1 MPKFLFW
8 LALAI
13 SSQSYAAR
21 ILPNQGQLGD
31 LQAAALP
38 EIKIDGKLYRTAP
51 GLRIY
56 GTNNA
61 LIMQNQTPQ
70 QAAVWYQFEA
80 TSGNIWRIWLLTN
93 DEVATIKARPKTIIS
108 E

>member
-1 MPKFLFW
+1 MPKLLFW

-13 SSQSYAAR
+13 SSHSYAAR
-21 ILPNQGQLGD
+21 ILPNQGQLGS
-31 LQAAALP
+31 LEAAALP
-38 EIKIDGKLYRTAP
+38 EIKINGKLYRTAP

-56 GTNNA
+56 GINNA

-70 QAAVWYQFEA
+70 QAPIWYQIET
-80 TSGNIWRIWLLTN
+80 TSGNIWRIWLLTD
-93 DEVATIKARPKTIIS
+93 DETATLKARPKAILT